1 MKIFSAIIKYSLE
14 NRFLVLVCALI
25 TAFYGAYCA
34 KELPVDIL
42 PDLDKTIATIVA
54 EVPGMAPEEIE
65 TLVSIPLETALN
77 GLNGVTRVRAANTPS
92 LCLITLEFDWK
103 TDPYKI
109 RQLIQ
114 ERLQSAIPSLPSNV
128 QPIIAPI
135 SSVMGEIMILGL
147 STDNPNIS
155 PIDLRTIA
163 DYTVA
168 RRLSNISGISQVL
181 STGGGLKQYR
191 IIPDT
196 AKMASLGVTLEEVEN
211 AASAAQSNTGGGIV
225 NRGGVEVSVRNI
237 GRSASVDDISNAV
250 VKAAAN
256 GNILFARRRRGKR
269 KTRNNYNSL

>member
-1 MKIFSAIIKYSLE
+1 MWYSQQPTRATIRKTNSMKIFSAIIKYSLE

-196 AKMASLGVTLEEVEN
+196 AKW
-211 AASAAQSNTGGGIV
+211 
-225 NRGGVEVSVRNI
+225 R
-237 GRSASVDDISNAV
+237 RSA
-250 VKAAAN
+250 
-256 GNILFARRRRGKR
+256 
-269 KTRNNYNSL
+269 